1 MTSEVTNEKEKELLE
16 ILELAK
22 IAEQK
27 AKEMSEFATAMVE
40 KHEAWYK
47 AGLAK
52 KQKQVQR
59 TD

>member
-1 MTSEVTNEKEKELLE
+1 MTSEATNEKEKELLE

-22 IAEQK
+22 IAAQK

-47 AGLAK
+47 AGVTQ
-52 KQKQVQR
+52 KQKQVQ
-59 TD
+59 TTE